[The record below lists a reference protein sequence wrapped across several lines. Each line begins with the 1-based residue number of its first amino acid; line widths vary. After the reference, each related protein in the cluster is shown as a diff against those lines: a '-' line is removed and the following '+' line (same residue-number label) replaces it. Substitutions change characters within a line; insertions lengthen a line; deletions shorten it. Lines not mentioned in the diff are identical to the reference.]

1 MCISY
6 SGQFDIYYFIKYI
19 SAREMSEENKGQSKK
34 QESNPWVDRE
44 LKISETKGVKHEEIK
59 KKVQ

>member
-1 MCISY
+1 
-6 SGQFDIYYFIKYI
+6 
-19 SAREMSEENKGQSKK
+19 MSEENKGQSKK